1 MTNRNLYFARL
12 CALALPLALAA
23 CAPQQAKPGKHDE
36 GAVVEQRAQERWNL
50 LIAHKAEKAY
60 DYLSPGFRQT
70 ISREKYAQQKND
82 VALQW
87 KAVHVVGHSC
97 DGDTCDLNINV
108 DVTAVMP
115 GIGKPAPAT
124 VPTLEHWIRLN
135 GNWFYLPDTR
145 LKPVPVKPADAEGGA
160 SPAPGK
166 P

>member
-1 MTNRNLYFARL
+1 MKNKNMTVARL

-23 CAPQQAKPGKHDE
+23 CAPQVKPDD
-36 GAVVEQRAQERWNL
+36 GAVVEQRATERWNL

-60 DYLSPGFRQT
+60 DYLTPGYRQT
-70 ISREKYAQQKND
+70 ISRQKYAEQKND

-87 KAVHVVGHSC
+87 KAVHVAGHTC
-97 DGDTCDLNINV
+97 DGDSCNLDLRV

-124 VPTLEHWIRLN
+124 VPVVEHWTKVN

-145 LKPVPVKPADAEGGA
+145 LKPVPVKPGSVPGGA
-160 SPAPGK
+160 SPDPTK